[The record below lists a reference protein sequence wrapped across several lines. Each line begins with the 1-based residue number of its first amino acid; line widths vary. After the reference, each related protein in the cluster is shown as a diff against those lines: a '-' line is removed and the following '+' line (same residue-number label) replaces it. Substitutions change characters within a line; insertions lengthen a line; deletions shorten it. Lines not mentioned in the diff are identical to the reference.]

1 MSYDCDCTPK
11 TLTPANPAYKRAL
24 WIVVILNFGM
34 GVVELICGF
43 LTGSQ
48 ALKADALDFLGDGT
62 ITLLGLLAVGWAAVW
77 RSRAAML
84 QGIFLGV
91 LGIGVLASTI
101 YHVFFVY
108 EPSAEIMGIIGLIA
122 LVVNVASAYVLLPHR
137 SGDDNVRAVW
147 LFSRNDAIGNAAVV
161 MAAILIWLFASSW
174 PDLIV
179 AAGIAALFLHSA
191 FDIIRDC
198 VAGTASVAVPAC
210 PVGPTSI
217 GAHME
222 PTATASS
229 LTTRRCP

>member
-1 MSYDCDCTPK
+1 
-11 TLTPANPAYKRAL
+11 
-24 WIVVILNFGM
+24 VV
-34 GVVELICGF
+34 GVRGEG
-43 LTGSQ
+43 G
-48 ALKADALDFLGDGT
+48 GG
-62 ITLLGLLAVGWAAVW
+62 
-77 RSRAAML
+77 
-84 QGIFLGV
+84 
-91 LGIGVLASTI
+91 
-101 YHVFFVY
+101 
-108 EPSAEIMGIIGLIA
+108 
-122 LVVNVASAYVLLPHR
+122 YVLVPDR
-137 SGDDNVRAVW
+137 RGDDNVRAVW

-210 PVGPTSI
+210 PASI